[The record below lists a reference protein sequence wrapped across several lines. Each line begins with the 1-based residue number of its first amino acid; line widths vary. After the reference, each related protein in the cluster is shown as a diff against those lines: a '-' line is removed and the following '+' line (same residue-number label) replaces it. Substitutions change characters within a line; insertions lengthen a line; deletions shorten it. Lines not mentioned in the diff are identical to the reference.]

1 MEALA
6 TYGLIGLFI
15 AAFVAGTLIPFN
27 SEIVLSAVLVA
38 GADLTTALIVATVG
52 NTLGGLVTYYMGHIG
67 KPEWLEKYGKIKH
80 EKLVEIQ
87 PQLNRYGPAAA
98 TLSFVPG
105 LGNVIILGLGFFRI
119 APFWSFIFMT
129 FGKLAR
135 YAVWGYATDLVI

>member
-27 SEIVLSAVLVA
+27 SEIVLSAVLIA
-38 GADLTTALIVATVG
+38 GADLMTALVVATIG
-52 NTLGGLVTYYMGHIG
+52 NSLGGLVTYYMGHIG
-67 KPEWLEKYGKIKH
+67 KPEWLEKYGKVKH
-80 EKLVEIQ
+80 EKLVEIK

-119 APFWSFIFMT
+119 APFWSFLFMT

-135 YAVWGYATDLVI
+135 YAVWGYMTDLVI